1 MKNIVTEIFKE
12 IRRSPLIV
20 CSATRWLISVL
31 LPEYNWGKMS
41 FLKPR
46 KEKAKAKEA
55 LSPEERKARI
65 DKLVAHGFI
74 FPDSG
79 QHATE
84 EEARELAEALVDG
97 DERRFTSLFL
107 HHELIVWPGQI
118 WGAK

>member
-1 MKNIVTEIFKE
+1 
-12 IRRSPLIV
+12 
-20 CSATRWLISVL
+20 
-31 LPEYNWGKMS
+31 MS

-46 KEKAKAKEA
+46 KEKAEA
-55 LSPEERKARI
+55 DGKDVLSPEEREARI
-65 DKLVAHGFI
+65 EKLVAHGFI

-107 HHELIVWPGQI
+107 HHELIVWPGQL